1 MKTGDEMKKI
11 FVIVTMLI
19 LLMTTTITV
28 AAHTNQD
35 ALICISIP
43 GDTNSDGRV
52 DTTDLLNVINNWGDP
67 PFDPPGS
74 DVNDD
79 GVVNTSDLLIVI
91 NNWTS

>member
-1 MKTGDEMKKI
+1 MVLFSLMNIAT
-11 FVIVTMLI
+11 I
-19 LLMTTTITV
+19 LVV
-28 AAHTNQD
+28 AHSNQD
-35 ALICISIP
+35 NLIYISIP
-43 GDTNSDGRV
+43 GDTNADGRV